1 MSLGLDVSHPG
12 PGIKNQPSVVGFC
25 YCWDNKAMKYKAAM
39 RIQEPRTEIVV
50 DLGDL
55 MKVRMTLTQS

>member
-1 MSLGLDVSHPG
+1 
-12 PGIKNQPSVVGFC
+12 
-25 YCWDNKAMKYKAAM
+25 MKYKAAM

-55 MKVRMTLTQS
+55 MKVRMTLIQL